1 MRNSR
6 RQLICLMSII
16 AGGIL
21 GCAPSIS
28 PESTPPTTDPSIDHS
43 KSDEPVVSQPN
54 VESAKV
60 TLVEMDFAQFQDFLK
75 SKQSKIV
82 VVDMWATWCPP
93 CVKGFPN
100 LVALRKKYSEKDV
113 ACVSMSLDHQGIDPL
128 DEVAKSVREFLQK
141 QRAEL
146 DNILATEES
155 DAILKKFGT
164 ASIPVVDV
172 YGRDGKLVKRFDESS
187 GKHFDYDE
195 VDKFVQKLLATP

>member
-1 MRNSR
+1 MRNSLH
-6 RQLICLMSII
+6 QLICLTSII

-28 PESTPPTTDPSIDHS
+28 PKSSPLRTAESADQSN
-43 KSDEPVVSQPN
+43 SDGPVVSQPK
-54 VESAKV
+54 VAPAKV

-75 SKQSKIV
+75 SKHGKIV

-100 LVALRKKYSEKDV
+100 LVALRKKYSENDI
-113 ACVSMSLDHQGIDPL
+113 ACVSLSLDHQGIDPL
-128 DEVAKSVREFLQK
+128 IEVAKSVREFLEK
-141 QRAEL
+141 QQAEF

-155 DAILKKFGT
+155 DEILKKFGT

-172 YGRDGKLVKRFDESS
+172 YGRDGKLVQRFDDSS
-187 GKHFDYDE
+187 GKHFDYQE
-195 VDKFVQKLLATP
+195 VDQLVHKLLTLP

>member
-1 MRNSR
+1 M
-6 RQLICLMSII
+6 LII

-28 PESTPPTTDPSIDHS
+28 PESTRPTTAPSIDQS

-54 VESAKV
+54 VASAKV

-75 SKQSKIV
+75 SKQGKIV
-82 VVDMWATWCPP
+82 VVDIWATWCPP

-100 LVALRKKYSEKDV
+100 LVALRKKYSVNDV
-113 ACVSMSLDHQGIDPL
+113 ACVSLSLDHQGIDPL
-128 DEVAKSVREFLQK
+128 DEVAKSVREFLEK

-172 YGRDGKLVKRFDESS
+172 YGRDGKLVQRFDESS

-195 VDKFVQKLLATP
+195 VDQLVQELLTSP